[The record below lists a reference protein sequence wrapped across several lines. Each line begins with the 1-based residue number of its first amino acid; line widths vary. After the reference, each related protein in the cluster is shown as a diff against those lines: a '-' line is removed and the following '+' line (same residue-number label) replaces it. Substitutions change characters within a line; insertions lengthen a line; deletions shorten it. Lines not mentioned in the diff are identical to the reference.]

1 MPFSVNSVK
10 RTHTDMQTRGTG
22 ANPKKPSSGKKRVR
36 RNLDEALLGNDSPL
50 PPRHPPV
57 QHSPATTLSSQS
69 IPPTRPLHGFAAGP
83 SNATHTEVQNDDALE
98 LDIHDRDLD
107 RDLDE
112 LLANDGNV
120 QGNPN
125 VPLRSTAP
133 NSRPNASSHRS
144 NQPIGPPN
152 VDGSAA
158 DRQNLSVAGQN
169 ADIETVSHSSQ
180 PTELQNANADVS
192 DRSSTPIQLQY
203 DGTNANNRSSRPIE
217 LKSANNNVSNRSG
230 PPVQLQNDGTNAIHR
245 SSRPATARN
254 AETST
259 ANRCNRLMGPPN
271 REGRANANHHQSSMR
286 QNANRRSPHDYP
298 CYRSN
303 ARDNPSAANGTHT
316 RPLQQANPFALE
328 HGRNYQGMLRQP
340 DNQVPST
347 STANQQEIRAPLL
360 PATPIA
366 SESAHSASPSPTPPM
381 ANQSGERYRDVF
393 SANRDLQMPSQR
405 FYEPPMG
412 LIQVDTHFDAT
423 GAPAHRDVQ
432 DMRLVYLEKLRQ
444 AYARL
449 TTEGIPEAE
458 LQTILERSTDLANRI
473 TNFVEARG
481 HTRELPP
488 AEFHANTQM
497 WEEATNLADAIK
509 TDINTKLMYYRAG
522 AQPNA
527 QPNQSRQDRKLQIKL
542 QPFGGAADQ
551 WPNFR
556 AQWLEFYHHTDMTDY
571 ELFVK
576 LDEFIEPDS
585 EAHRLIQS
593 YDRSI
598 NGMYQD
604 AWAELCARYDNPR
617 RHVDTIL
624 TKLTHME
631 PIEDHRDH
639 YLRAYTSINQF
650 VHSLPR
656 MNVDVSSWE
665 PMIVHV
671 VERRMQD
678 YVLRKWQKA
687 RHPREVARLQPLI
700 DFLVREFD
708 SGDSSTGHRRRQQPQ
723 QQNQRHQQAHRGEQN
738 QNNHRG
744 QEQNQ
749 RRPQQAGP
757 SQPANNGRQRQNGN
771 AGAAGAAGG
780 AAQRPRSAIQ
790 KVLKCAIC
798 NSQDHKTYL
807 CPTFLKLDLVGR
819 VRKLQERR
827 LCEKCLRPNCN
838 IDRCTL
844 QNCTNPG
851 CGGRHNRLICQLA
864 FAPTVNNAQPTE
876 QQPPTQE

>member
-1 MPFSVNSVK
+1 
-10 RTHTDMQTRGTG
+10 MQTRGAG
-22 ANPKKPSSGKKRVR
+22 ANPKKQNSGKKRVR

-57 QHSPATTLSSQS
+57 QHSPATTLSSQFV
-69 IPPTRPLHGFAAGP
+69 PPTLPLHGIAAGP

-107 RDLDE
+107 E
-112 LLANDGNV
+112 LLANNNNV
-120 QGNPN
+120 QDSPN
-125 VPLRSTAP
+125 VPLRSTAL
-133 NSRPNASSHRS
+133 NSRPHASSHRS
-144 NQPIGPPN
+144 NQPIGPPD

-158 DRQNLSVAGQN
+158 DRQNPSVAGQN
-169 ADIETVSHSSQ
+169 ADI
-180 PTELQNANADVS
+180 S
-192 DRSSTPIQLQY
+192 DRSSTPIQLQP
-203 DGTNANNRSSRPIE
+203 DGTNANNRSSRPM
-217 LKSANNNVSNRSG
+217 
-230 PPVQLQNDGTNAIHR
+230 QLQNDGTSAINR
-245 SSRPATARN
+245 SNRPTTARN
-254 AETST
+254 AETNT
-259 ANRCNRLMGPPN
+259 ANRCNQIMGPPN

-286 QNANRRSPHDYP
+286 QNANRRSPHDNP
-298 CYRSN
+298 RYRSN
-303 ARDNPSAANGTHT
+303 ARDYPSAADRTHT

-328 HGRNYQGMLRQP
+328 HGRNYRGMFHQP

-347 STANQQEIRAPLL
+347 STTNQKENRAPLP

-366 SESAHSASPSPTPPM
+366 SESARSASPSPTPPM
-381 ANQSGERYRDVF
+381 ANQSGERYRDV
-393 SANRDLQMPSQR
+393 SPANRDLQMPSQR

-412 LIQVDTHFDAT
+412 LIQVDTHFNAT
-423 GAPAHRDVQ
+423 GAPAHRDDQ
-432 DMRLVYLEKLRQ
+432 DIRLVYLERLRR

-458 LQTILERSTDLANRI
+458 LQTILERSTDLTNRI
-473 TNFVEARG
+473 TKYVEAQVD
-481 HTRELPP
+481 TRVLSP
-488 AEFHANTQM
+488 AELHANTQM

-522 AQPNA
+522 TQPNA

-556 AQWLEFYHHTDMTDY
+556 AQWLEFYHNTDMTDY

-576 LDEFIEPDS
+576 LDEFIDPDS

-631 PIEDHRDH
+631 SIEDHRDH

-671 VERRMQD
+671 VERRMHD
-678 YVLRKWQKA
+678 YVLAKWQKA

-708 SGDSSTGHRRRQQPQ
+708 SGDSSTGHHHRQQPRQPQPQ

-749 RRPQQAGP
+749 RRPQQANP
-757 SQPANNGRQRQNGN
+757 SQPANNGRQRQTGN

-819 VRKLQERR
+819 VRKIQERR

-851 CGGRHNRLICQLA
+851 CGGRHNRVICQLT
-864 FAPTVNNAQPTE
+864 FSPTVNNAQPAE